1 MGQFIQNIKSEVMT
15 MKYTKILSFFTAA
28 AMAVPTISMNSYAE
42 GNDIAGQP
50 SQSEDVTVP
59 DSTEKPTLTTAPAT
73 DVQTVTTTTI
83 VTSEDEVAVTTTEVT
98 TEAVS
103 ETYTTTA
110 AVETTTVPVTTTAAE
125 TTVNAVKV
133 DPVCEH
139 IIKSDINGR
148 VFVNIPEEASADVLI
163 EYQSPEYDAHK
174 YYETTLSGGKQYYF
188 EIEGRDISVSDY
200 RVYKIK
206 VTLKG
211 GMYGMTAD
219 VYTDTFN
226 IPDGNDNPDSFR
238 TFSYTF
244 TVDDA
249 ESETTWNVV
258 SDNGI
263 DKEIAVHLNSL
274 MLGDVNQDSSVDSSD
289 ASLVLSEYA
298 ALSTG
303 GQSSLNDKQKKAA
316 DVNKDGVINS
326 SDSSMILS
334 YYAEISTG
342 GKPSWD

>member
-1 MGQFIQNIKSEVMT
+1 MEQFIQNINSEVMT
-15 MKYTKILSFFTAA
+15 MKYTKILSFLTAA
-28 AMAVPTISMNSYAE
+28 AMAVPTVSMTSYAE
-42 GNDIAGQP
+42 SNEIAEQP
-50 SQSEDVTVP
+50 SQSEDTTVS
-59 DSTEKPTLTTAPAT
+59 DSTEEPTLTTAPVT
-73 DVQTVTTTTI
+73 DVHTVTTTTI
-83 VTSEDEVAVTTTEVT
+83 VTSEENTSVTTTEIT
-98 TEAVS
+98 TVPTT

-110 AVETTTVPVTTTAAE
+110 VETTTSPVTTTVTE
-125 TTVNAVKV
+125 TTTNAVKV
-133 DPVCEH
+133 EPVCEH
-139 IIKSDINGR
+139 IVKADINGM
-148 VFVNIPEEASADVLI
+148 VLLSIPDDVSADVSI
-163 EYQSPEYDAHK
+163 TYQSPEYDSHL
-174 YYETTLSGGKQYYF
+174 YYDATLSGGKEYYF
-188 EIEGRDISVSDY
+188 DIEGRDITVSDY

-238 TFSYTF
+238 TLSYTF
-244 TVDDA
+244 VVDDA

-298 ALSTG
+298 TLSTG

-316 DVNKDGVINS
+316 DVNKDGFIDS
-326 SDSSMILS
+326 SDSSKILS

-342 GKPSWD
+342 GNPSWD

>member
-1 MGQFIQNIKSEVMT
+1 
-15 MKYTKILSFFTAA
+15 MKYTKILSVIAAA
-28 AMAVPTISMNSYAE
+28 AMAVPNVSMYTYAE
-42 GNDIAGQP
+42 GSDITEQP
-50 SQSEDVTVP
+50 SQSQDVTIS
-59 DSTEKPTLTTAPAT
+59 DSSEEPTLTTAPAT
-73 DVQTVTTTTI
+73 DVQPVTTTT
-83 VTSEDEVAVTTTEVT
+83 VVASEEDEAVTTTEVT
-98 TEAVS
+98 TEAAT
-103 ETYTTTA
+103 ETSTTTA
-110 AVETTTVPVTTTAAE
+110 AVETTTAPVTTTSVVTSA
-125 TTVNAVKV
+125 NAVKV
-133 DPVCEH
+133 EPVCEH
-139 IIKSDINGR
+139 IIKSDINGK
-148 VFVNIPEEASADVLI
+148 VLLSIPEDTSADVLI

-188 EIEGRDISVSDY
+188 DIEGRDISVSDY

-211 GMYGMTAD
+211 GMYDMTAD
-219 VYTDTFN
+219 VYTDSFN

-238 TFSYTF
+238 TISYTF
-244 TVDDA
+244 TIDDA

-274 MLGDVNQDSSVDSSD
+274 MLGDVNMDSSVDSSD

-303 GQSSLNDKQKKAA
+303 GQSSLSDKQKKAA
-316 DVNKDGVINS
+316 DVNKDGFIDS
-326 SDSSMILS
+326 SDSSRILS